1 MYVKVLTISALSLC
15 ASVAVAAECS
25 ATVEGNDQMQFNV
38 KEIVIPGDC
47 SEFEITLKHT
57 GKLPKN
63 TMGHG
68 IVVTKTS
75 DMAALSSAGMAA
87 GIDNNHVPPGD
98 DRAIAVVPLIGG
110 GESASVTFSTS
121 KLEKGGDYSFYCP
134 FPGHFAI
141 MKGKVVFG

>member
-1 MYVKVLTISALSLC
+1 MYLKLFTVSALSLC
-15 ASVAVAAECS
+15 ASVAAAANCS

-38 KEIVIPGDC
+38 KEITIPADC
-47 SEFEITLKHT
+47 AEFELTLTHT

-68 IVVTKTS
+68 IVITKTA
-75 DMAALSSAGMAA
+75 DMAGLSSAGIAA
-87 GIDNNHVPPGD
+87 GIANNHVPPGD
-98 DRAIAVVPLIGG
+98 ARALVVVPLIGG
-110 GESASVTFSTS
+110 GESATVKFSTS
-121 KLEKGGDYSFYCP
+121 ILEKGGDYSFYCP